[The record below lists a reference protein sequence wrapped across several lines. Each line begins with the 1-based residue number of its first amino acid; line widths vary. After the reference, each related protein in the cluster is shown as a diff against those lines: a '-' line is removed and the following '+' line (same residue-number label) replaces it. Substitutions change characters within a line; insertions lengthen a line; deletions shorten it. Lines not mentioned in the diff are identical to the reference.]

1 LRVFIFITIS
11 TLLSLAAIHTN
22 KPTVIEYETGN
33 YTNGEELK
41 YRLHYGFLNAG
52 HASITID
59 EKLSSIDNKPCYNV
73 AVFGKTVGTVDL
85 LYKVRDTWRSYLDTG
100 SHAPLKSFRSIEEGN
115 YKLKEEVLYDYEMNI
130 AKVFRKHPDRKAE
143 EYEFKVPN
151 NVQDIVS
158 GFYQLRRINFNK
170 LSIGDTI
177 TVKAFFDK
185 ENVNFK
191 VRYMGKGKVSTDAG
205 NFRAI
210 KLVPVMPKNKLF
222 DGEES
227 IKAWISDDKNKIPLM
242 AQVEMFVGSVKL
254 ELTSYKGLQNEISVN
269 E

>member
-1 LRVFIFITIS
+1 MRVFIFITV
-11 TLLSLAAIHTN
+11 LAFLSLAAVQIN
-22 KPTVIEYETGN
+22 KSPVIEYESGN
-33 YTNGEELK
+33 YTSGEELK
-41 YRLHYGFLNAG
+41 YRLHYGFISAG
-52 HASITID
+52 HATISID
-59 EKLSSIDNKPCYNV
+59 SKLSTIDNKPCFNV
-73 AVFGKTVGTVDL
+73 SVFGKTVGTADL
-85 LYKVRDTWRSYLDTG
+85 LFKVRDTWRSYMDT
-100 SHAPLKSFRSIEEGN
+100 STHAPLKSFRSIEEGR
-115 YKLKEEVLYDYEMNI
+115 YRLKEEVFYDYELNI
-130 AKVFRKHPDRKAE
+130 AKVFRKHPDRKGE
-143 EYEFKVPN
+143 EFEFKVPS

-177 TVKAFFDK
+177 TVRAFFDK